1 MSDGSERPLVM
12 VVDDDAH
19 VREAVAEALQPDY
32 DVVTVGGGIE
42 AILLLRRRPVSVV
55 VLDAVLPEMDGLA
68 TLKRARE
75 LRPALGVVMVA
86 AADNAPMAR
95 EALKLGAL
103 DCLTKPF
110 TAGELRAAVRSALPN
125 ASPPVA
131 AAPR

>member
-19 VREAVAEALQPDY
+19 IREAVAEVLQPDY

-42 AILLLRRRPVSVV
+42 AILTLRRRPVSVV
-55 VLDAVLPEMDGLA
+55 LLDVVLPEMDGLA

-86 AADNAPMAR
+86 AADNASMAR
-95 EALKLGAL
+95 EAMKLGAL

-110 TAGELRAAVRSALPN
+110 TAGELRAAVKSALPS
-125 ASPPVA
+125 AGAPIA